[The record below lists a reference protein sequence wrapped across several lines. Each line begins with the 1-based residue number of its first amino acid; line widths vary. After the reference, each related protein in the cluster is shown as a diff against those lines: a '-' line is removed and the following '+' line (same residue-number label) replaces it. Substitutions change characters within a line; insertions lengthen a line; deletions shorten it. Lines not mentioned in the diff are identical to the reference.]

1 MVKNQFLL
9 GSIAF
14 GVSLGICLLISPDWI
29 RAFVTGL
36 ITVAATY
43 IAVAI
48 VGWQE
53 QQRGGG
59 KAAGLNHQ
67 VRTLLRRRAEL
78 QEAITDMLEEK
89 DRVAQA
95 LTAMQLQLRQTPTP
109 APTPMTAFASR
120 RALSWD
126 LSAPV
131 EPGLLIPPLPQLEPA
146 AEPPEA
152 EVNQILVEAA
162 ESRHKIETN
171 LNLLQSELSQL
182 NAQIAEQHKTRD
194 RLTQEVASLT
204 QKHQQLILESK
215 ILRGE
220 VDDLERCRK
229 ELEQYLAYAEAK
241 KRELETGTNPLQG
254 ALKQLQTQIA
264 ALQTELG
271 QLEDQVISHRREK
284 ETLEQQIATLQAE
297 QLSIEAVLATHDVDR
312 ATPNRQSH
320 NAIAPETVPAPS
332 AQSAS
337 AKKRDGNGKSDPV
350 ATASGKAVESS
361 RGSQSGAV
369 ATVVSQ
375 PMTQAVVTQPSPAK
389 PSSQPSST
397 DPSTQALSETWTEF
411 LVQLPEYELQV
422 LRALTQSGSSAAI
435 IRKIA
440 EDNLTTPEKLVA
452 SINDR
457 SCDML
462 GHAIL
467 ELGANSKPP
476 TIARD
481 YVKTVKKLIKTY
493 DYLTE

>member
-14 GVSLGICLLISPDWI
+14 GVSLGICLIISPDFI

-48 VGWQE
+48 VTWRE
-53 QQRGGG
+53 QQHSGG
-59 KAAGLNHQ
+59 KAGGLNHQ
-67 VRTLLRRRAEL
+67 IRVLLRRRAEL
-78 QEAITDMLEEK
+78 HQTITEMMEEK

-95 LTAMQLQLRQTPTP
+95 LTAMQLQLRQTPALASTP
-109 APTPMTAFASR
+109 TTVLAAR
-120 RALSWD
+120 RAALSWD

-131 EPGLLIPPLPQLEPA
+131 EPGLLIPPLPQLEA
-146 AEPPEA
+146 TADPPPVA

-162 ESRHKIETN
+162 ESRQKIETN
-171 LNLLQSELSQL
+171 LNLLQGELSQL

-194 RLTQEVASLT
+194 RLTQEIASLT

-241 KRELETGTNPLQG
+241 KRELETGANPLQG

-297 QLSIEAVLATHDVDR
+297 QLSIEAVLVTQDLDR
-312 ATPNRQSH
+312 AIPNRSNH
-320 NAIAPETVPAPS
+320 NAIAPETAT
-332 AQSAS
+332 AQSTS
-337 AKKRDGNGKSDPV
+337 AKKRDGNGKSDAP
-350 ATASGKAVESS
+350 ANTSGKAVESS
-361 RGSQSGAV
+361 RSAQSGGV
-369 ATVVSQ
+369 ATAVSQ
-375 PMTQAVVTQPSPAK
+375 PVTQTAPQSHTAK
-389 PSSQPSST
+389 QPS
-397 DPSTQALSETWTEF
+397 QNSETANQTLPEAWTEF
-411 LVQLPEYELQV
+411 LVQLPEYELQM
-422 LRALTQSGSSAAI
+422 LRALTQSGNSATV

-440 EDNLTTPEKLVA
+440 EDNLTTLEKLVE

-457 SCDML
+457 SHDML

-467 ELGANSKPP
+467 EVGANSKPP

>member
-14 GVSLGICLLISPDWI
+14 GVSLGICLLISPDII

-48 VGWQE
+48 VTWQE

-59 KAAGLNHQ
+59 KATGLNHQ
-67 VRTLLRRRAEL
+67 IRVLLRRRAEL
-78 QEAITDMLEEK
+78 HQAIADMMEEK

-95 LTAMQLQLRQTPTP
+95 LTSMQLQLRQTPSSAPPP
-109 APTPMTAFASR
+109 AIPFAAR

-126 LSAPV
+126 LSAPA

-146 AEPPEA
+146 AELPA
-152 EVNQILVEAA
+152 VEVNQILVEAA
-162 ESRHKIETN
+162 ESRQKIETN
-171 LNLLQSELSQL
+171 LNLLQGELSQL
-182 NAQIAEQHKTRD
+182 NAQIAEQHQTRD
-194 RLTQEVASLT
+194 RLTQEIAALS
-204 QKHQQLILESK
+204 QKHQQLTLESK

-241 KRELETGTNPLQG
+241 KRELETGANPLQG
-254 ALKQLQTQIA
+254 ALKQLQTQIT

-271 QLEDQVISHRREK
+271 QLEDQVISQRREK
-284 ETLEQQIATLQAE
+284 EALEQQIAVLQAE
-297 QLSIEAVLATHDVDR
+297 QLSIEAVLATQDVDR
-312 ATPNRQSH
+312 ATPQRQKRP
-320 NAIAPETVPAPS
+320 AIAPDPSATQS

-337 AKKRDGNGKSDPV
+337 AKKRDGNGKLD
-350 ATASGKAVESS
+350 AGTQASGRAMEPS
-361 RGSQSGAV
+361 RSLSSGAV
-369 ATVVSQ
+369 VTVVSQ
-375 PMTQAVVTQPSPAK
+375 PVTQTATQPSPTQ
-389 PSSQPSST
+389 SGQTS
-397 DPSTQALSETWTEF
+397 DPSNQILSEAWTEF

-422 LRALTQSGSSAAI
+422 LRTLTQSGSSAAV

-440 EDNLTTPEKLVA
+440 EDNLTTAEKLVE

-457 SCDML
+457 ARDML

-467 ELGANSKPP
+467 EQGANSKPP

-481 YVKTVKKLIKTY
+481 YLKTVKKLIKTY
-493 DYLTE
+493 DYLTQ

>member
-14 GVSLGICLLISPDWI
+14 GVSLGICLLISPDVV

-48 VGWQE
+48 VTWQE

-59 KAAGLNHQ
+59 KAVGLNHQ
-67 VRTLLRRRAEL
+67 IRVLLRRRAEL
-78 QEAITDMLEEK
+78 HQTIADMTAEK

-95 LTAMQLQLRQTPTP
+95 LTAMQLQLRQPPTPTV
-109 APTPMTAFASR
+109 PTPAFASR
-120 RALSWD
+120 RAISWD

-131 EPGLLIPPLPQLEPA
+131 EPGILIPPLPQLEPTS
-146 AEPPEA
+146 ELPEA

-162 ESRHKIETN
+162 ESRQKIETN
-171 LNLLQSELSQL
+171 LHWLQGELSQL
-182 NAQIAEQHKTRD
+182 NTQIAEQHQTRD
-194 RLTQEVASLT
+194 RLNQEIAALS
-204 QKHQQLILESK
+204 QKHQQLTLESK

-241 KRELETGTNPLQG
+241 KRELETGANPLQG
-254 ALKQLQTQIA
+254 ALKQLQTQIT
-264 ALQTELG
+264 ALQTELA

-284 ETLEQQIATLQAE
+284 EALEQQIAVLQAE
-297 QLSIEAVLATHDVDR
+297 QLSIEAVLATQEVDR
-312 ATPNRQSH
+312 AAPKRQHPS
-320 NAIAPETVPAPS
+320 AIAPDSS
-332 AQSAS
+332 ATQVVQSSS
-337 AKKRDGNGKSDPV
+337 AKKRDGNGKLDA
-350 ATASGKAVESS
+350 ATPASGKAMESS
-361 RGSQSGAV
+361 QSSSSGAV

-375 PMTQAVVTQPSPAK
+375 PVTQTVAQPSPAQ
-389 PSSQPSST
+389 SSQPS
-397 DPSTQALSETWTEF
+397 DPSNQTLSETWTEF

-422 LRALTQSGSSAAI
+422 LRSLTQAGSAAAV

-457 SCDML
+457 ACDRL

-467 ELGANSKPP
+467 ELGPNGKPP
-476 TIARD
+476 TITRD

>member
-1 MVKNQFLL
+1 MVKNQFFL

-14 GVSLGICLLISPDWI
+14 GVSLGICLLISPDLI

-48 VGWQE
+48 VTWQE
-53 QQRGGG
+53 QQRSGG
-59 KAAGLNHQ
+59 KAVGLNHQ
-67 VRTLLRRRAEL
+67 VRSLLRRRAEL
-78 QEAITDMLEEK
+78 QQAIANMMAEK

-95 LTAMQLQLRQTPTP
+95 LTAMQLQLRQTPVSVS
-109 APTPMTAFASR
+109 APTTAVASR

-131 EPGLLIPPLPQLEPA
+131 EPGILIPPLPQLPA
-146 AEPPEA
+146 ALEPPET
-152 EVNQILVEAA
+152 ELNQILVEAA

-171 LNLLQSELSQL
+171 LDLLQSELSQL
-182 NAQIAEQHKTRD
+182 NAQIAEQHQIRD
-194 RLTQEVASLT
+194 RLTQEIATLT
-204 QKHQQLILESK
+204 QKHQHLILESK

-220 VDDLERCRK
+220 VDDLEQCRK

-241 KRELETGTNPLQG
+241 RRELETGANPLQG

-264 ALQTELG
+264 ALQAELG
-271 QLEDQVISHRREK
+271 QLESQVIHHRREK
-284 ETLEQQIATLQAE
+284 EALEQQIAILQAE
-297 QLSIEAVLATHDVDR
+297 RLSIEAVLAASVVDHGTPNLPDDR
-312 ATPNRQSH
+312 A
-320 NAIAPETVPAPS
+320 IVPETPPTQPP
-332 AQSAS
+332 QSS
-337 AKKRDGNGKSDPV
+337 TAKKRESNGKSDPV
-350 ATASGKAVESS
+350 ADSSGKAIESS
-361 RGSQSGAV
+361 RGAQATAV
-369 ATVVSQ
+369 ATATSQ
-375 PMTQAVVTQPSPAK
+375 PAPQGGTPPVAAK
-389 PSSQPSST
+389 PTAQPSST
-397 DPSTQALSETWTEF
+397 HATNPALSEVWTEF

-422 LRALTQSGSSAAI
+422 LRAVTQAGNSQTV

-457 SCDML
+457 SCNML

-467 ELGANSKPP
+467 ELGTNSKPP
-476 TIARD
+476 TIVRD
-481 YVKTVKKLIKTY
+481 YLKTVKKLIKTY